1 MSKLSRTLAPHHID
15 TTLRSYCI
23 LFSLYSPGHTF
34 TNSLFGASLTGAA
47 GLGAPS
53 PRMEEET
60 MAEVLE
66 EELQGLYTWVRRTGR
81 P

>member
-1 MSKLSRTLAPHHID
+1 
-15 TTLRSYCI
+15 
-23 LFSLYSPGHTF
+23 
-34 TNSLFGASLTGAA
+34 
-47 GLGAPS
+47 
-53 PRMEEET
+53 MEEET